1 MGRDILH
8 ERILLEGLKE
18 GNVKIFDYLF
28 HYYYSGL
35 VVFSFNYVGD
45 MNTAEDLVQDFFLH
59 LWLNR
64 EKINIHQSIKGYFF
78 SAVKNKSLDSLKH
91 KKVGKRIVSEL
102 THLHSDLTED
112 GDFLVESELDEQINA
127 VLSKLPEKCR
137 KIFVMNRFDG
147 LKPAEIAKQENI
159 SIRTVEGH
167 IGKAIAVLKSE
178 LKSCFPSFLVLL
190 VINGSHQRP

>member
-112 GDFLVESELDEQINA
+112 AGFLVESELDEQINA
-127 VLSKLPEKCR
+127 ALSKLPEKCR
-137 KIFVMNRFDG
+137 NIFVMNRFDG